1 MSRVT
6 LQSPGLSFLAWL
18 TVSVITAGDLREQE
32 KSAFDVHIRP
42 EAELGR
48 GLSVYL
54 YLEENLK
61 GFLSKLQ
68 DMPLHWLIMFLFWI
82 R

>member
-42 EAELGR
+42 EAELSR
-48 GLSVYL
+48 K
-54 YLEENLK
+54 NLLVCLNPK
-61 GFLSKLQ
+61 VKVNLINITI
-68 DMPLHWLIMFLFWI
+68 LHFTSFTLL
-82 R
+82 